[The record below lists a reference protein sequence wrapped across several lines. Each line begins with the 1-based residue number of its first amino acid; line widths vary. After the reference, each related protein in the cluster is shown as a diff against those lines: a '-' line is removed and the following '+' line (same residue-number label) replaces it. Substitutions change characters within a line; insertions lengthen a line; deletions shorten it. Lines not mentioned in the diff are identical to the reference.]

1 MPVTEGRPHAAGAA
15 PGVAVDLATPI
26 RIHVVGIG
34 GTGMSAIATV
44 LIGMG
49 HTVSGSDVAE
59 TAVVERLREL
69 GATVRIGHDVTAVD
83 DADVVTSSS
92 AVPTDNIELAAAARR
107 RVPVLTRAEILAAVC
122 ATRRTL
128 AVSGTHGKTTT
139 SSMLFSILSEAGW
152 HPSCVIGG
160 DLHGLGWGAVWD
172 TAGEWLVVEADES
185 DGTFLE
191 LPAEGVV
198 VTNVESDH
206 LEFYGDLD
214 ALRAAFAGFLG
225 GGGRARVANADD
237 PGADLIT
244 TAVRSGRPGAERT
257 AESPWAGT
265 ASAPPQRPPA
275 VTTFG
280 AAAGSSL
287 LLSAIEL
294 RRDGASFA
302 VSLDG
307 RSLGS
312 VDLAVPGLHNV
323 YNAAG
328 ALALALRSGV
338 AFDVAATA
346 LRGFR
351 EVARRFQ
358 WRGEGGGVSY
368 IDDYGHLP
376 AEVKAVLATARTGGW
391 GRVVAVFQPHRY
403 SRTQRLHADFADAF
417 VDADVLVLTDVYP
430 AGEAPRPGV
439 NGALIHQAVTN
450 AHPDADV
457 RYVEHRQDLAGALR
471 RLLRP
476 GDLCLT
482 LGAGNLNA
490 LPAELLGAEL
500 LGAGLPDAGLPDAG
514 LPDDGLSRAE
524 AGPDGSAP

>member
-1 MPVTEGRPHAAGAA
+1 MPVSETGHAA
-15 PGVAVDLATPI
+15 DLSTPM

-49 HTVSGSDVAE
+49 HAVTGSDVVQS
-59 TAVVERLREL
+59 TVVERLRAL
-69 GATVRIGHDVTAVD
+69 GAAVRIGHDPAAVD
-83 DADVVTSSS
+83 DVDVVTSSS
-92 AVPTDNIELAAAARR
+92 AVPPSNIELTAAARR
-107 RVPVLTRAEILAAVC
+107 GIPVLTRAEILAAVC

-160 DLHGLGWGAVWD
+160 DLHGLDWGAVWD
-172 TAGEWLVVEADES
+172 PEGEWLVVEADES

-191 LPAEGVV
+191 LPTEGVV

-214 ALRAAFAGFLG
+214 ALRAAFAAFLQG
-225 GGGRARVANADD
+225 GRRARVANADD
-237 PGADLIT
+237 PGA
-244 TAVRSGRPGAERT
+244 VSV
-257 AESPWAGT
+257 
-265 ASAPPQRPPA
+265 ASAALVLSAAADPSVAEGRGPT
-275 VTTFG
+275 TTFG
-280 AAAGSSL
+280 VSPGAALA
-287 LLSAIEL
+287 LSDIQL
-294 RRDGASFA
+294 RRDGATLA
-302 VSLDG
+302 VGLDG
-307 RSLGS
+307 RPLGS
-312 VDLAVPGLHNV
+312 IELEVPGLHNV

-328 ALALALRSGV
+328 ALALALRCGLP
-338 AFDVAATA
+338 FDVAATA

-358 WRGEGGGVSY
+358 WRGEAGGVSY

-376 AEVKAVLATARTGGW
+376 SEVKAALATARTGGW

-403 SRTQRLHADFADAF
+403 SRTERLWADFADAF

-439 NGALIHQAVTN
+439 SGDLIHRAVTD
-450 AHPDADV
+450 AHPDAAV
-457 RYVEHRQDLAGALR
+457 RYVERRQDLADALR

-490 LPAELLGAEL
+490 LPDELLGAD
-500 LGAGLPDAGLPDAG
+500 LPGG
-514 LPDDGLSRAE
+514 ERGDDGPYRE
-524 AGPDGSAP
+524 GPVP